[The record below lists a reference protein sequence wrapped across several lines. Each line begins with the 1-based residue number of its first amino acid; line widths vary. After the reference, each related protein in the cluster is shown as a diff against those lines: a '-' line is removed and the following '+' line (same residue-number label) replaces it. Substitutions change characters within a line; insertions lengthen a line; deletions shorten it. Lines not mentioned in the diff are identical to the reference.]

1 MPNAPK
7 RGGKRRSQSKVVD
20 AELGAPVPSTTLQET
35 SEPRAVPLVFIS
47 HDSRDADLAEAFD
60 HLLTDASG
68 GVIQT
73 FRSSDQSGRA
83 GIDYGENWYATITR
97 SLAESTDVVA
107 LLTPNSVGRP
117 WILFEAGFAIG
128 RLDSK
133 VFGIAIGLPLPKAVT
148 GPFAQFQNCE
158 ATEES
163 LTTVVI
169 KLIQRNPNARPRE
182 QAVRKQVQ
190 AFLEEIGPL
199 LKERSGDE
207 GETQE
212 ELDATA
218 VAKVFEEVKVMFR
231 DLPSRVESEL
241 QGHGTLRKRRRFHP
255 MMVEEIFHMADFEG
269 ADQSMPWLLLG
280 SIFRDEVPWLAE
292 SALEMYRAV
301 QSENPERIETA
312 QRSLQSLLRVMR
324 HSKLFRRFL
333 REDDETFFMFR
344 HLPDMIEQFSLLT
357 TVEQKK
363 GRRGKS
369 ELPPALELESET
381 EK

>member
-1 MPNAPK
+1 MPDAKK
-7 RGGKRRSQSKVVD
+7 RTSVRRNQSKVID
-20 AELGAPVPSTTLQET
+20 AEVREAPTPTALQET
-35 SEPRAVPLVFIS
+35 SGARVPLVFIS

-68 GVIQT
+68 GVIRT

-83 GIDYGENWYATITR
+83 GIDYGENWYSSITR
-97 SLAESTDVVA
+97 SLAEATDVVA

-133 VFGIAIGLPLPKAVT
+133 VFGIAIGLPLPKAVA
-148 GPFAQFQNCE
+148 GPFGQFQNCE

-169 KLIQRNPNARPRE
+169 KLIERNPNARPRT
-182 QAVRKQVQ
+182 QAVKKQVQ
-190 AFLEEIGPL
+190 AFLEEIAPL
-199 LKERSGDE
+199 LKQRSGDE

-212 ELDATA
+212 EMDATA

-241 QGHGTLRKRRRFHP
+241 RDHGVPRRRRRFHP
-255 MMVEEIFHMADFEG
+255 MMVEEIFHIAEIEQDEP
-269 ADQSMPWLLLG
+269 SLPWLLLA
-280 SIFRDEVPWLAE
+280 SMFRDEVPWLSE
-292 SALEMYRAV
+292 SALEVYRAV
-301 QSENPERIETA
+301 QTGNVEEMGKA
-312 QRSLQSLLRVMR
+312 QRSLQSLLRLMR
-324 HSKLFRRFL
+324 NSKFFHRFL
-333 REDDETFFMFR
+333 REDEDTFFMLR
-344 HLPDMIEQFSLLT
+344 HLPEMIERFSPSPP
-357 TVEQKK
+357 VKAKK
-363 GRRGKS
+363 GRRLKLEFQPAS
-369 ELPPALELESET
+369 EADLQK